1 MLVPINIDVSEF
13 AASFDI
19 PQDEI
24 NQFTSN
30 IISELA
36 TEFAMHWSKAAS
48 VLKSSRV
55 EYKNS
60 IYVERIDDFN
70 YIVGL
75 NGWLPNAIEQGLSG
89 FDQKE
94 GFKSSSKTIWSIAK
108 DKKTGF
114 RSWYLTIP
122 FRHAHAG
129 AIGESSAFTNVMPSK
144 VYKEAK
150 KLETGEGLNVMN
162 LSKEYQIKK
171 IRSKVIAKSRIFEA
185 YQHKHSIHSGIQR
198 KKDTNRGTYVSFRRV
213 SGNSDDDSWIHTG
226 IQARNFAEKAMDTMN
241 IADTVDH
248 LTKKYIEQL

>member
-13 AASFDI
+13 AANFDI
-19 PQDEI
+19 PQDEV

-36 TEFAMHWSKAAS
+36 TEFAMYWGLAAS
-48 VLKSSRV
+48 VLTSSRI

-60 IYVERIDDFN
+60 IYVKRIDDFN
-70 YIVGL
+70 YEVGL

-89 FDQKE
+89 FDEKE
-94 GFKSSSKTIWSIAK
+94 GFKSSTSDAFHRTKS
-108 DKKTGF
+108 GG
-114 RSWYLTIP
+114 WYLTIP
-122 FRHAHAG
+122 FRHAVTG
-129 AIGESSAFTNVMPSK
+129 AIAESEAFTNVMPSK

-150 KLETGEGLNVMN
+150 KLGTGEGLNVKN
-162 LSKEYQIKK
+162 LPKELQERK
-171 IRSKVIAKSRIFEA
+171 IRPKVITKSRIFEA

-213 SGNSDDDSWIHTG
+213 SDKSDGDSWIHTG
-226 IQARNFAEKAMDTMN
+226 IQARNFAEKALVN
-241 IADTVDH
+241 VADTIDH